1 MKVKNIC
8 LLFLIVTAM
17 VVSSGC
23 SGKDAPP
30 LSMSSQDTLRAKAHN
45 SLESLYASSIAA
57 QNLRNRSVGILVF
70 PDVLRAGFIVGGAG
84 GNGVLFSPNGNV
96 MGYYNVAD
104 VSFGLQAGVQGF
116 DQAMFFTTSEA
127 LGYLEDSAGWSIG
140 VGPTVVVVNEGA
152 AKEVSTTTARSDIYA
167 FIYGQ
172 GGLMAG
178 IGVQGQKITKLRPV
192 R

>member
-1 MKVKNIC
+1 MNMKNIC
-8 LLFLIVTAM
+8 LLLILAAM
-17 VVSSGC
+17 LSMNAC

-30 LSMSSQDTLRAKAHN
+30 LSSSSQNTQEAKARN
-45 SLESLYASSIAA
+45 SLEALYASSLQA
-57 QNLRNRSVGILVF
+57 QELRERSVAVLVF
-70 PDVLRAGFIVGGAG
+70 PDVLRAGFILGGSG
-84 GNGVLFSPNGNV
+84 GNGVLFSPAGRV

-104 VSFGLQAGVQGF
+104 VSFGLQAGVQSF
-116 DQAMFFTTSEA
+116 DQALFFTTAEA
-127 LGYLEDSAGWSIG
+127 LGYLDSSAGWSVG

-152 AKEVSTTTARSDIYA
+152 GKDISTTTARADVYA